1 MKAWY
6 LLYCKPRGEARAVHN
21 LTLQHIESYLPTIG
35 EEKKVKGQV
44 SIKRIPLFPGYLFI
58 HFDPL
63 VTSVSR
69 IHSTRGVGKIIGC
82 NELMTAIDDS
92 IIHSIRMRE
101 HKLLSELLSENELS
115 SEYQTTSDD
124 LELNQGDQIRF
135 NEGPFV
141 DLEGIFDEKS
151 GDKRCHVLFEIMGQ
165 KKRVSVPR
173 SSIQPV

>member
-21 LTLQHIESYLPTIG
+21 LTLQQIESYLPTIG

-44 SIKRIPLFPGYLFI
+44 SIKRTPLFPGYLFI
-58 HFDPL
+58 YFDPL
-63 VTSVSR
+63 VTSVAR
-69 IHSTRGVGKIIGC
+69 IHSTRGVGRIIGC
-82 NELMTAIDDS
+82 NELMTSIDDS

-101 HKLLSELLSENELS
+101 HKLLSDLLSENELTDES
-115 SEYQTTSDD
+115 LKALDD
-124 LELNQGDQIRF
+124 TELQQGDQIRF

-151 GDKRCHVLFEIMGQ
+151 GDKRCHVLFDIMGQ

-173 SSIQPV
+173 SSIEPV

>member
-21 LTLQHIESYLPTIG
+21 LTLQQIESYLPTIG

-58 HFDPL
+58 YFDPL
-63 VTSVSR
+63 VTSVAR
-69 IHSTRGVGKIIGC
+69 IHSTRGVGRIIGC
-82 NELMTAIDDS
+82 NELMTPIDDS

-101 HKLLSELLSENELS
+101 HKLLSELLSENQLATESL
-115 SEYQTTSDD
+115 TSNGPDI
-124 LELNQGDQIRF
+124 NPGDQIRF
-135 NEGPFV
+135 TEGPFI
-141 DLEGIFDEKS
+141 DLEGIFDEKN

-165 KKRVSVPR
+165 KKRVAVPL
-173 SSIQPV
+173 SCIQAV